1 MSQTHIDLTAL
12 PIDLSTNTSP
22 NREQRALG
30 TNIFFGQASELVRQ
44 AKSGEL
50 KQCQRKFQQT
60 SGCLLNFYLT
70 TRVITIRDAAVVFH
84 GPVGCSSGALTY
96 REVFRGIPP
105 SLGRAA
111 DFDLHW
117 LTTNL
122 DGNDVVFGGAEKLK
136 EAVREA
142 DRRYAPKAIFVVT
155 TCTSG
160 IIGEDVEGTLAEV
173 RDEVA
178 ATLVPVHCEGIR
190 SRLVQ
195 TAYDA
200 FWHGV
205 VKYLVRKPRR
215 KQPDLVNVA
224 SMLSY
229 TWQDRLEITRLLKKV
244 GLRPN
249 FIPEFAT
256 IDDLEQMSEAA
267 VTAPLCPTYTD
278 YLSRA
283 LEQEYGVP
291 YFLYPSPMGIENT
304 DEWLREIGRHTNKE
318 REIEALIAEE
328 HAVWKPKMQAIREE
342 FLSLRPDGEKV
353 TVLGSLGQGR
363 MLAQTPFFH
372 ELGLDPIAALI
383 LDFDTLVLK
392 ETEDLLKKTGD
403 FPVLV
408 NTFQAAEKANLIKT
422 LDPDLALT
430 CPFQGSA
437 YKRDKA
443 ISRIHA
449 LRGDPHPRSAQS
461 GYAGAIACGAF
472 LLRSYKHRNFPKVME
487 AKTSD
492 TYKPW
497 WYEQSDPLYYADRAE
512 A

>member
-1 MSQTHIDLTAL
+1 MSIDIDLLDLPIDLTAK
-12 PIDLSTNTSP
+12 TSL
-22 NREQRALG
+22 NREQRAHG
-30 TNIFFGQASELVRQ
+30 TNIFYGQASELVAQ
-44 AKSGEL
+44 AKAGEL
-50 KQCQRKFQQT
+50 KNCQRKFQQT
-60 SGCLLNFYLT
+60 AGCILNFYLT

-96 REVFRGIPP
+96 RETFRGIPT

-122 DGNDVVFGGAEKLK
+122 DANDVVFGAAAKLQD
-136 EAVREA
+136 AVREA
-142 DRRYAPKAIFVVT
+142 ERRYSPKAIFVMT

-160 IIGEDVEGTLAEV
+160 IIGEDIEGALNDIRGEV
-173 RDEVA
+173 NA
-178 ATLVPVHCEGIR
+178 KLVPVHCEGIR

-205 VKYLVRKPRR
+205 LKYLVRKPTR

-229 TWQDRLEITRLLKKV
+229 TWQDRMEITRLLKKL

-256 IDDLEQMSEAA
+256 VEDFEQMSEAA

-278 YLSRA
+278 YLSRG

-304 DEWLREIGRHTNKE
+304 DEWLRQIARFTNKE
-318 REIEALIAEE
+318 HIVEQVIAEE
-328 HAVWKPKMQAIREE
+328 HGIWEPKMAAIRKE
-342 FLSLRPDGEKV
+342 FLSLKPDGEQV

-363 MLAQTPFFH
+363 LLAQTPFFM
-372 ELGLDPIAALI
+372 ELGLKPSAALI

-392 ETEDLLKKTGD
+392 ETEDLLAKTGD

-449 LRGDPHPRSAQS
+449 LRGDPQPRSAQS
-461 GYAGAIACGAF
+461 GYQGAIACGAF
-472 LLRSYKHRNFPKVME
+472 LLRSYKARNFSKLMLE
-487 AKTSD
+487 KTED

-497 WYEQSDPLYYADRAE
+497 WYEQSDPLYYMERE
-512 A
+512 GV